1 MSTSYCALNPGVS
14 PGARTP
20 KISSSDISA
29 WSSRIFLIPTSSFTQ
44 AVVFFLYK
52 LQRGLRS
59 RVMAWVL
66 RPAVVGDATDSHLV
80 AVVPRKNFVLKH
92 FNKQRWKVFRQ
103 LLDIHRTGAKTNF
116 PFWYW
121 TFGEEL
127 NSSVCVD
134 NLPQSFDILIV
145 AIIVSQEECAQRLA
159 TVSTD
164 NFVIKDFLIPRTTHL
179 VLFLNSLL

>member
-66 RPAVVGDATDSHLV
+66 RPAVVCDATDGHLM
-80 AVVPRKNFVLKH
+80 AIVPKKNFVLKH
-92 FNKQRWKVFRQ
+92 FDKQETSLSVNLMLAYYKMSREQELQ
-103 LLDIHRTGAKTNF
+103 LI
-116 PFWYW
+116 
-121 TFGEEL
+121 
-127 NSSVCVD
+127 
-134 NLPQSFDILIV
+134 
-145 AIIVSQEECAQRLA
+145 
-159 TVSTD
+159 
-164 NFVIKDFLIPRTTHL
+164 FLL
-179 VLFLNSLL
+179 VLNIWGAFVLITYLRASTFS